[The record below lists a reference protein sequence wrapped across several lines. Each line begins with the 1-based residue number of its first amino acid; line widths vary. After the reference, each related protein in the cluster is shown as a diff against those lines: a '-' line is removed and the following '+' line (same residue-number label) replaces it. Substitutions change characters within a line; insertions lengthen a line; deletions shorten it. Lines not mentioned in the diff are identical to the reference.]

1 MPYLA
6 LGLLVSA
13 LSGMIGHLV
22 AVPLQAGEMLYFF
35 AGLLLVIGSIAVLLG
50 V

>member
-13 LSGMIGHLV
+13 LSGMVGHLV
-22 AVPLQAGEMLYFF
+22 ALPLQASEMLYFF
-35 AGLLLVIGSIAVLLG
+35 AGLLLVVGSVVVLLG